1 MEDLTEVTEATE
13 AGTEEKGA
21 AEARAATAAC
31 WVAGTGVGVN

>member
-21 AEARAATAAC
+21 EEEQVVMAAC
-31 WVAGTGVGVN
+31 